1 MPVRM
6 SRKSDIFV
14 RGYLSNRAAFE
25 NFVCRFH
32 YVEGSASSVDAAV
45 NGKLTSPQPIEG
57 IWIVAGQNVKYSLIC
72 DSETIEKTIQE
83 AKNRHSHK
91 VQPVKPGGMGF
102 LPLPHF
108 LGNEILK
115 YGQYAINVGILSGAN
130 IVSLKEDT
138 NFLEIRRTPWNMGI
152 MGPEEVLN
160 PGRQIKGY
168 LKQEPD
174 RVKYLGTKKVDGVEC
189 MVVQLRPIVEP
200 HERLV
205 EYYFDP
211 RRGFLPILIKETD
224 TSNGKVSRLA
234 KILDVKH
241 CSNDRW
247 FPMKSVLMDD
257 PEQKPFRVDRYEVLE
272 LDADDRPADD
282 LFFLDLKKGTEVN
295 IPGKQ
300 GPYLIFLD
308 SPRRVFGRNLE
319 ALYNETIE
327 SGERQLAQRAA
338 MTGQAYKGNGG
349 GNQRLWIVAACVLA
363 MLAVFGCV
371 MIVRR
376 RRRA

>member
-1 MPVRM
+1 
-6 SRKSDIFV
+6 
-14 RGYLSNRAAFE
+14 
-25 NFVCRFH
+25 
-32 YVEGSASSVDAAV
+32 
-45 NGKLTSPQPIEG
+45 
-57 IWIVAGQNVKYSLIC
+57 
-72 DSETIEKTIQE
+72 
-83 AKNRHSHK
+83 
-91 VQPVKPGGMGF
+91 
-102 LPLPHF
+102 
-108 LGNEILK
+108 
-115 YGQYAINVGILSGAN
+115 
-130 IVSLKEDT
+130 
-138 NFLEIRRTPWNMGI
+138 MGI

-257 PEQKPFRVDRYEVLE
+257 PEQNPFRVDRYEVLE

-282 LFFLDLKKGTEVN
+282 LFFLDLAKGTEVN

-300 GPYLIFLD
+300 GPYLVFLD

-319 ALYNETIE
+319 DLQRNHRKRRETV
-327 SGERQLAQRAA
+327 GPA
-338 MTGQAYKGNGG
+338 
-349 GNQRLWIVAACVLA
+349 
-363 MLAVFGCV
+363 
-371 MIVRR
+371 RR
-376 RRRA
+376 